1 MADSV
6 VSIVVKPNSSGDEVS
21 YDASGGFYRVC
32 VKASPHNGKA
42 NLQVVK
48 LLGRFFGR
56 RVMIMRGAAGRKKL
70 VRLL

>member
-6 VSIVVKPNSSGDEVS
+6 ISIVVKPNSPDDVVG

-32 VKASPHNGKA
+32 VKASPHNNKA

-48 LLGRFFGR
+48 LLSRFFGR
-56 RVMIMRGAAGRKKL
+56 PVRIMRGATGRKKL